1 MGNTSSQETAL
12 EAATDVSGVADIDRP
27 SYTDTIQPN
36 VTGSTSSK
44 THPLPPTESSTDS
57 SLASPVGA
65 RKPSMAG
72 LESPACSSLSAP
84 PHSLAARQAG
94 AVLGGSRIFCNEGI
108 TGPAEPLSTPAP
120 EPALQPA
127 PEPVPSPRRMR
138 ASLPPPANSTA
149 WQAQKAVSAD
159 SLLQPRGVTSRRGS
173 LPPPVPPRWYH
184 GSASDAAAG
193 SRQQDELDEE
203 ACAYNFVHSN
213 ELRRTPMIA
222 PAYIHHVPYV
232 P

>member
-1 MGNTSSQETAL
+1 MGNSTSQETAP

-27 SYTDTIQPN
+27 SYTDDTIQPN
-36 VTGSTSSK
+36 VTGSISSK
-44 THPLPPTESSTDS
+44 KHPVPTASSTNDS

-72 LESPACSSLSAP
+72 LESPARRSSLSAP

-94 AVLGGSRIFCNEGI
+94 TVLGGSRIFCNEGI
-108 TGPAEPLSTPAP
+108 TVPAEPAP
-120 EPALQPA
+120 EPTLQPA
-127 PEPVPSPRRMR
+127 PEPVPSSRRMR
-138 ASLPPPANSTA
+138 ASLPPPASSAA

-193 SRQQDELDEE
+193 SCQQDKLDEE
-203 ACAYNFVHSN
+203 ACAYNLVHSN
-213 ELRRTPMIA
+213 ELCRADPDNS
-222 PAYIHHVPYV
+222 PCSHHVPCV